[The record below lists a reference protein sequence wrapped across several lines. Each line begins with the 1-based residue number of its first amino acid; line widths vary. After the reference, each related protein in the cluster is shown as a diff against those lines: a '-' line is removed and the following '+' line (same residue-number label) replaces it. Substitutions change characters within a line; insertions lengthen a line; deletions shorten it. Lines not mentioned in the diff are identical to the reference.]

1 MLKPKIFFFQ
11 STLLNLYFISRS
23 TWWLIPLS
31 KWVITPIISG
41 LTLLIPFITGVITHL
56 LSGMSHQVVYFQ
68 VYGRVEKKNFP
79 AQLGR
84 IWSALRS
91 HELGPCVRES
101 GARSYSCFY
110 PLHSFTAARV
120 YLICSNLNID
130 IWQCVKTFSF
140 SRRLESQ
147 TLVKQ
152 GLAARRGL
160 GSSPHTKVSVLR
172 HSSMY

>member
-1 MLKPKIFFFQ
+1 MGYNPNYKWINPTYPIY
-11 STLLNLYFISRS
+11 NWGYN
-23 TWWLIPLS
+23 PLT
-31 KWVITPIISG
+31 KWDEPPSSLFPG
-41 LTLLIPFITGVITHL
+41 LWPCK
-56 LSGMSHQVVYFQ
+56 
-68 VYGRVEKKNFP
+68 KKNFP

-110 PLHSFTAARV
+110 PLHSFTAAWV
-120 YLICSNLNID
+120 YLICSNLNIG

-172 HSSMY
+172 HGSMYCFHSSRTSTGELTGNPFYCSWRSWQQYAPLP